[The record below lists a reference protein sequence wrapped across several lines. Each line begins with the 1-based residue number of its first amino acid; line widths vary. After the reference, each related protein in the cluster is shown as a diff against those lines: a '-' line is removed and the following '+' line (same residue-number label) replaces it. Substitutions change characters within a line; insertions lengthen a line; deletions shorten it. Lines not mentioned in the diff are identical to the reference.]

1 MFVVVDDK
9 RRLVYFESFSIAGFA
24 VTDER
29 CCLQKSG
36 CTSARSGNL
45 AALRASVTPDVAAS
59 FDTRF
64 AEDDMSAAI
73 AELAD
78 SDDKSSA
85 LIGLTPL

>member
-1 MFVVVDDK
+1 MVDDK

-24 VTDER
+24 VIDER
-29 CCLQKSG
+29 RCLQKSG

-45 AALRASVTPDVAAS
+45 AVLCASTTPDVAAS
-59 FDTRF
+59 FDTKL

-73 AELAD
+73 DELAD

-85 LIGLTPL
+85 LDADAPP